1 MQTYIIK
8 KTEKTGG
15 RENSLKTVV
24 ERARATGYYREADHG
39 DVSPITPS
47 RQVNTLLPH
56 GPRAPRETENKN
68 RGSDETPSCCSQSI
82 QPHLRP
88 CIACPAA
95 IGVREYLAVRDTNK
109 KPVRAGQSSPVRTR
123 AASIY
128 RRNQTRPLSS
138 QHVPYHK
145 GIPAF
150 HSPHRSHAFALCT
163 RRSSE
168 DGQVGR

>member
-1 MQTYIIK
+1 MLRSATYCD
-8 KTEKTGG
+8 EDLPSPAPPHTGHG
-15 RENSLKTVV
+15 HLGKHEN
-24 ERARATGYYREADHG
+24 
-39 DVSPITPS
+39 
-47 RQVNTLLPH
+47 
-56 GPRAPRETENKN
+56 N
-68 RGSDETPSCCSQSI
+68 RGSDETPSCTDQSASSTAM
-82 QPHLRP
+82 HG
-88 CIACPAA
+88 IACPAA
-95 IGVREYLAVRDTNK
+95 IGVREYVAVRDTNK

-163 RRSSE
+163 QRSSE